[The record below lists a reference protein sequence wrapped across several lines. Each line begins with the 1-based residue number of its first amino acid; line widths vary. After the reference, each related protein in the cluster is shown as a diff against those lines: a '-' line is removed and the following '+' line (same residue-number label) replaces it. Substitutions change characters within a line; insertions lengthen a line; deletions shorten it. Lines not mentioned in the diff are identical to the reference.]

1 MRNATNSFRP
11 AHLLSLLLAAL
22 LATLTPIGLASAQ
35 HASIPSKIQLYGG
48 QVQVFRSDRPLAR
61 VAVGNGA
68 LIEVTTIERRQVV
81 MIAGATSG
89 MTTMHLWYEDGSQRT
104 IEVIVAGTYRPDT
117 ADAVR
122 EMLGPNAKVRVNEV
136 GGNIVL
142 TGELSALEAERINV
156 IKQVYPNLV
165 DLTSADPVDMKPMV
179 LMDVRIMEFNK
190 NALRDLGVRWDAV
203 IAGPS
208 GGYLKD
214 IATNPYYRILP
225 EGSPFGSLDLPARVN
240 PAASY
245 FGIATSITSQIDIL
259 ATSGQAWELAAPQL
273 SARSGGTANFLVGG
287 RLPIPIS
294 SGFGQTSIQF
304 EDYGIQLEITPL
316 VNENN
321 QVMAN
326 IRTEVSKIDPT
337 VSVLGVPGFLT
348 RETETEINV
357 QAGDTIVIS
366 GLVDITGSKAL
377 QGIPGLSR
385 LPLLGRLFRSDQFR
399 AGRTDLVVFVTPRV
413 VTAGSPANLE
423 NIERS
428 DRMLRDFRNTIGTDI
443 FD

>member
-1 MRNATNSFRP
+1 MSNATTRIRFI
-11 AHLLSLLLAAL
+11 HVLSLLLAAL
-22 LATLTPIGLASAQ
+22 IAVLAPVGMAAAQ
-35 HASIPSKIQLYGG
+35 HATIPSKIQMYGG

-104 IEVIVAGTYRPDT
+104 IDVVVAGTYRPDT
-117 ADAVR
+117 ADAIR
-122 EMLGPNAKVRVNEV
+122 EMLGADAKVRVNEV

-156 IKQVYPNLV
+156 IKQVYPNVV

-190 NALRDLGVRWDAV
+190 NALRDLGVRWDPV

-214 IATNPYYRILP
+214 IATNPIYRILP
-225 EGSPFGSLDLPARVN
+225 EGSPFAGLDLPARVN
-240 PAASY
+240 PAAGY

-259 ATSGQAWELAAPQL
+259 ASSGQAWELAAPQL

-294 SGFGQTSIQF
+294 SGFGQTTIQF

-337 VSVLGVPGFLT
+337 VSVQGVPGFLT

-366 GLVDITGSKAL
+366 GLVDITGSKSL
-377 QGIPGLSR
+377 QGIPGLSK

-413 VTAGSPANLE
+413 VTAGSPANLD

>member
-1 MRNATNSFRP
+1 MNMPGTQRIA
-11 AHLLSLLLAAL
+11 AYILILSLVLGGLAPVG
-22 LATLTPIGLASAQ
+22 TASAQ
-35 HASIPSKIQLYGG
+35 HASIPARIQMYGG
-48 QVQVFRSDRPLAR
+48 QVQVFRSDRPLSR

-68 LIEVTTIERRQVV
+68 LIEVTTIEKRQVV
-81 MIAGATSG
+81 MIAGATTG

-104 IEVIVAGTYRPDT
+104 VDIVVAGTYRPDT
-117 ADAVR
+117 AAAVT
-122 EMLGPNAKVRVNEV
+122 EMLGPDSRVRVNEV

-156 IKQVYPNLV
+156 LKQVYPSLV

-190 NALRDLGVRWDAV
+190 NALRNLGIRWDAV

-208 GGYLKD
+208 GGYIKD
-214 IATNPYYRILP
+214 IASSFYRVLP
-225 EGSPFGSLDLPARVN
+225 DGSPFEGIDLPPRIN
-240 PAASY
+240 PGAGY
-245 FGIATSITSQIDIL
+245 FGLATSISSQIDIL
-259 ATSGQAWELAAPQL
+259 ASSGEAWELASPQL

-287 RLPIPIS
+287 RLPIPVS
-294 SGFGQTSIQF
+294 SGFGQTSVQF
-304 EDYGIQLEITPL
+304 ENYGIQLEITPL

-337 VSVLGVPGFLT
+337 VSVQGIPGFLT

-366 GLVDITGSKAL
+366 GLVDIIGSKGL
-377 QGIPGLSR
+377 DGIPGLSR
-385 LPLLGRLFRSDQFR
+385 IPLLGRLFRSDSFR
-399 AGRTDLVVFVTPRV
+399 SGRTDLVVFVTPRV
-413 VTAGSPANLE
+413 VNANSPANIE
-423 NIERS
+423 AIERS